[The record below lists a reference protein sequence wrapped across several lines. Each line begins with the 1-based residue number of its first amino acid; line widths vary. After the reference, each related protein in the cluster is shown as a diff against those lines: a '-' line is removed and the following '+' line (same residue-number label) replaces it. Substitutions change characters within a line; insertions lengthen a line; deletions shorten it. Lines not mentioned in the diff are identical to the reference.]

1 MRPRPRRGAA
11 LLRPFSATSHH
22 RAGSASVTRPS
33 LLLSA
38 GEASGDMYAARLAA
52 ALKQR
57 ADLEIFGMGGPQ
69 MRAAGVDI
77 VTDYSEVA
85 VVGITEILSHLP
97 SLLRAMRRLVNEAE
111 RRRPAFAILTD
122 FPGFHLRLARKLK
135 YRGIKN
141 IYYICPQFWA
151 WRPWRVRIVRRRFAR
166 ALCIFPFEEKFY
178 GDAGVPVKFIGHP
191 LVGAVHASLD
201 RAAFCHEQN
210 LDPQKPVVTILPG
223 SRAAELRQH
232 LPIIREAAQRIF
244 RESQAQF
251 VLAAAPETNLA
262 SLRETWPAELPVKIV
277 VGRTYN
283 ALASADAAI
292 VSSGTATIEAA
303 LLDVPMVVIYRV
315 TPLTAALAK
324 PLVRTPFFSMVNLIA
339 GKRAVPELIQNDFTP
354 ERVSAEVLRLLNDQS
369 AREAIR
375 RDLAEVRHRL
385 GPPGAI
391 DRAAD
396 AILQLLGTEHGTPAT
411 LRGNA
416 N

>member
-1 MRPRPRRGAA
+1 MPPI
-11 LLRPFSATSHH
+11 P
-22 RAGSASVTRPS
+22 

-57 ADLEIFGMGGPQ
+57 ADVEIFGMGGPQ

-77 VTDYSEVA
+77 VTDYSEVS

-97 SLLRAMRRLVNEAE
+97 SLVRAMRHLVDEAE

-135 YRGIKN
+135 RRGIKN

-151 WRPWRVRIVRRRFAR
+151 WRPWRVRIVRRRFTQ

-178 GDAGVPVKFIGHP
+178 GDARVPVKLIGHP

-201 RAAFCHEQN
+201 RQAFCREQG
-210 LDPQKPVVTILPG
+210 LDPQKKIVTVLPG

-232 LPIIREAAQRIF
+232 LPILREACLRIH
-244 RESQAQF
+244 RESFAQF
-251 VLAAAPETNLA
+251 VVAAAPGA
-262 SLRETWPAELPVKIV
+262 DAAFLREAWLAELAVKIV
-277 VGRTYN
+277 LGQTYN
-283 ALASADAAI
+283 ALAAADAAI

-315 TPLTAALAK
+315 TPLTALLAK
-324 PLVRTPFFSMVNLIA
+324 PLVRTPFYSMVNLIA
-339 GKRAVPELIQNDFTP
+339 GRRVVAELIQNDFTP
-354 ERVSAEVLRLLNDQS
+354 ERVAAEVLRLLNDQS
-369 AREAIR
+369 AREGVR
-375 RDLAEVRHRL
+375 RGLAEVRQRL
-385 GPPGAI
+385 GPPGAVE
-391 DRAAD
+391 RAAD
-396 AILQLLGTEHGTPAT
+396 AIVQLIAADHPAPFAP
-411 LRGNA
+411 RGNA
-416 N
+416 K